1 MIQRTETDRR
11 ESKVQT
17 GFRTKADAVIARGRA
32 GAFLVLL
39 ALVGAATPAQAA
51 TSGLKGLTYSLSD
64 AKLTKT
70 GHVAL
75 IGCPSSD
82 ATIQVTMGQLVYTKS
97 QPVTV
102 AAVLR
107 NVGTSDCQ
115 YVGPAGAEPP
125 WLGLCGLLSL
135 TVDNPKGVLVFP
147 EKGVVNCPALVDRVL
162 KPGVSLR
169 ASGSWGRQRLYPAKG
184 LVPRG
189 KYRLTVD
196 NVVTFSVTLR

>member
-1 MIQRTETDRR
+1 
-11 ESKVQT
+11 
-17 GFRTKADAVIARGRA
+17 
-32 GAFLVLL
+32 
-39 ALVGAATPAQAA
+39 
-51 TSGLKGLTYSLSD
+51 
-64 AKLTKT
+64 
-70 GHVAL
+70 
-75 IGCPSSD
+75 
-82 ATIQVTMGQLVYTKS
+82 
-97 QPVTV
+97 
-102 AAVLR
+102 
-107 NVGTSDCQ
+107 
-115 YVGPAGAEPP
+115 
-125 WLGLCGLLSL
+125 LLSL